1 MRALDRIEHIIED
14 DMQKRLC
21 DTTAAELNAAIAKA
35 VIEEVSPVW
44 NEERDAQK
52 RKAYYFSA
60 EYLIGRMVFNNL
72 YALGWLK
79 ELKAELLARGVDI
92 KKMEDLEDA
101 ATGNGGLGRLAACFL
116 DSAAT
121 MGLPLIGY
129 GIKYKNGLFRQ
140 KFENGFQ
147 IEIADDWK
155 SDTDPWFLRKEDEC
169 VVVKFH
175 NQEVKAVPYDMP
187 VIGYEGGQVNTLR
200 LWQSEALNEFDF
212 RKFNDGDYTGA
223 VAEKNNAEMITRV
236 LYPNDSTREGKELR
250 LKQEY
255 FFTSASLQD
264 LLRRYRRD
272 YECDIRDFAKYH
284 TIQLNDT
291 HPVIAIPEFIRLLG
305 DMGVEFEDAFLMARD
320 VFAYTN
326 HTIMTE
332 ALETWDIE
340 LFRGLL
346 PDLYEIVVL
355 LNDRLLSEIGNR
367 NRDELEI
374 LCGGAVHMA
383 RLAVYASKKVN
394 GVAAIHTEL
403 LKDKVLRS
411 WYEWFPERFL
421 NKTNGVTQRR
431 WLALCDPELSEL
443 ISEKIGWGWV
453 KDLEQIRGI
462 EPYIGDD
469 SFVQR
474 FNQAK
479 QVRKD
484 KLAQYIYKR
493 DRIAVRSDSVFDI
506 QIKRLHEYKR
516 QLLNA
521 FSILDIYFR
530 LKSGELTDFPRT
542 TFIFGSKAAPG
553 YYIAK
558 GVIKFI
564 NEIGRMIENDP
575 AVNDILQVVFVSNY
589 DVSYAE
595 KLVTAADISEQISTA
610 GMEASGTGNMKFMLN
625 GAVTLGTYDGAN
637 IEIAAQAGEENN
649 YIFGARVEDLARIE
663 GTYNPMEIYENNARL
678 RRVIDTLVDGTF
690 SDGDT
695 GMFRAIYDM
704 LLHGSYCQ
712 QADKY
717 RLLLDFEDYVNQ
729 KLRAIYDT
737 KDAMAFGRKCLY
749 NVARSAFFS
758 SDRTVGE
765 YAREI
770 WGIS

>member
-1 MRALDRIEHIIED
+1 MKALERIEHIVQD
-14 DMQKRLC
+14 DMQKQLC
-21 DTTAAELNAAIAKA
+21 DTTAAELNAAIAQA
-35 VIEEVSPVW
+35 VIEEISPAW
-44 NEERDAQK
+44 NAERDAQK

-60 EYLIGRMVFNNL
+60 EYLIGRMVFNNI

-92 KKMEDLEDA
+92 KKMEDIEDA

-121 MGLPLIGY
+121 LGLPLVGY

-140 KFENGFQ
+140 KFEDGFQ
-147 IEIADDWK
+147 VEVADDWK
-155 SDTDPWFLRKEDEC
+155 SDTDPWFLRKEDES
-169 VVVKFH
+169 VIVRFH
-175 NQEVKAVPYDMP
+175 GQEIKAVPYDMP
-187 VIGYEGGQVNTLR
+187 VIGFEGGQVNTLR
-200 LWQSEALNEFDF
+200 LWQAEALREFDF
-212 RKFNDGDYTGA
+212 QKFNDGDYAGA
-223 VAEKNNAEMITRV
+223 VAEKNSAEMITRV
-236 LYPNDSTREGKELR
+236 LYPNDSTQEGKELR

-255 FFTSASLQD
+255 FFTSASLKD
-264 LLRRYRRD
+264 LLRRYKRD
-272 YECDIRDFAKYH
+272 YECDMRDFAKYH

-291 HPVIAIPEFIRLLG
+291 HPVIAIPEFIRL
-305 DMGVEFEDAFLMARD
+305 MGEEGVDFEDAFLMARD

-326 HTIMTE
+326 HTIMAE
-332 ALETWDIE
+332 ALETWNID
-340 LFRGLL
+340 LFRTLL
-346 PDLYEIVVL
+346 PKLYEIVVL
-355 LNDRLLSEIGNR
+355 INDRLLAEIGDR
-367 NRDELEI
+367 NKDELEI

-383 RLAVYASKKVN
+383 RLAVYCSKKVN

-403 LKDKVLRS
+403 LKEKVLCN

-431 WLALCDPELSEL
+431 WLALCDPELAEL

-469 SFVQR
+469 SFVRR
-474 FNQAK
+474 FNEAK

-484 KLAQYIYKR
+484 KLALYIYKR
-493 DRIAVRSDSVFDI
+493 DKIAVRADSVFDI

-530 LKSGELTDFPRT
+530 LKSGELTDFPQT
-542 TFIFGSKAAPG
+542 TFLFGSKAAPG

-558 GVIKFI
+558 GIIKFI

-610 GMEASGTGNMKFMLN
+610 GMEASGTGNMKFMMN

-637 IEIAAQAGEENN
+637 IEIVQQAGEENN
-649 YIFGARVEDLARIE
+649 YIFGARVEDLVSIE

-678 RRVIDTLVDGTF
+678 KRVIDTLIDGTV
-690 SDGDT
+690 SDGNT

-729 KLRAIYDT
+729 KLCAIYDT
-737 KDAMAFGRKCLY
+737 KDKMAFGRKCLY

-770 WGIS
+770 WEL

>member
-1 MRALDRIEHIIED
+1 MKALERVEHIMND
-14 DMQKRLC
+14 DMQKQLC
-21 DTTAAELNAAIAKA
+21 DASVMELHAALAKA
-35 VIEEVSPVW
+35 VIEEVSPAW
-44 NEERDAQK
+44 NKERDSQK

-79 ELKAELLARGVDI
+79 ELKEELLGLGVDI
-92 KKMEDLEDA
+92 KKLEDVEDA
-101 ATGNGGLGRLAACFL
+101 AIGNGGLGRLAACFL

-140 KFENGFQ
+140 KIENGFQ
-147 IEIADDWK
+147 VEVADDWK
-155 SDTDPWFLRKEDEC
+155 SDTDPWFLRREDES
-169 VVVKFH
+169 VTVSFRG
-175 NQEVKAVPYDMP
+175 QDVKAVPYDMP
-187 VIGYEGGQVNTLR
+187 VIGYGGRQVNTLR
-200 LWQSEALNEFDF
+200 LWQAEALCEFDF
-212 RKFNDGDYTGA
+212 QKFNNGDYAGA
-223 VAEKNNAEMITRV
+223 VEEKNNAEMITRV
-236 LYPNDSTREGKELR
+236 LYPNDSTYEGKQLR

-255 FFTSASLQD
+255 FFTSASLKD
-264 LLRRYRRD
+264 LLRTYRRD
-272 YECDIRDFAKYH
+272 YACDIRDFAKYH
-284 TIQLNDT
+284 AIQLNDT
-291 HPVIAIPEFIRLLG
+291 HPVIAIPELIRLLG
-305 DMGVEFEDAFLMARD
+305 KEGVEFEDAFLIARN
-320 VFAYTN
+320 VFSYTN
-326 HTIMTE
+326 HTIMAE
-332 ALETWDIE
+332 ALETWNID
-340 LFRGLL
+340 LFREML
-346 PDLYEIVVL
+346 PELYEIVVL
-355 LNDRLLSEIGNR
+355 INDRLLAEAGG
-367 NRDELEI
+367 RDVCELEI
-374 LCGGAVHMA
+374 LHNGAVHMA
-383 RLAVYASKKVN
+383 RLAVYASQKVN

-403 LKDKVLRS
+403 LKEKVLHN
-411 WYEWFPERFL
+411 WYEWFPERFS

-453 KDLEQIRGI
+453 KDFGQIREI
-462 EPYIGDD
+462 EPFIGDD
-469 SFVQR
+469 DFVRR

-493 DRIAVRSDSVFDI
+493 DKIAVRSDSVFDI

-521 FSILDIYFR
+521 FSIVDIYFR

-558 GVIKFI
+558 GIIKYI
-564 NEIGRMIENDP
+564 NEISRVVSEDP
-575 AVNDILQVVFVSNY
+575 AVNDVLQVVFVSNY

-595 KLVTAADISEQISTA
+595 KLVPAADISEQISTA
-610 GMEASGTGNMKFMLN
+610 GTEASGTGNMKFMMN

-637 IEIAAQAGEENN
+637 VEIVREAGFENN
-649 YIFGARVEDLARIE
+649 YIFGARVEDLSRIE
-663 GTYNPMEIYENNARL
+663 CTYNPMEIYQNNERL
-678 RRVIDTLVDGTF
+678 RRVVDTLVNGTF

-704 LLHGSYCQ
+704 LLNGTYCQ

-717 RLLLDFEDYVNQ
+717 KLLLDFEDYVNQ

-737 KDAMAFGRKCLY
+737 KDRMAFGRKCLW
-749 NVARSAFFS
+749 NVAHSAFFS
-758 SDRTVGE
+758 SDRTIGE

-770 WGIS
+770 WNI